1 MELELETT
9 SRALSRLESREQQ
22 LGEEAAVNLSTPASL
37 IDSRNI
43 NDVSVDDVFL
53 EELSGSNSPTPKKVL
68 YVTPLKRGPS
78 ASSTPSRGGSIAD
91 EVKEVAGSSMPSPL
105 CEKETFPPPAWSG
118 GLLQLLTRWQES
130 VRRAIIEQAEP
141 AASGRLISALNRAME
156 ATRRDLLAR
165 GGEEEEEVEEGGEVE
180 LLRGEVERLRAQLAV
195 EREERA
201 RDAKRLHD
209 VDMVEARLAEM
220 AALLQVLTF
229 SHHFFFIFL
238 SMRKIS
244 NIVLSAFLSLGSKQ
258 SSPGCRTE
266 CE

>member
-9 SRALSRLESREQQ
+9 SRALSRLESKEQ

-53 EELSGSNSPTPKKVL
+53 EELSSNSPTPKKVL

-105 CEKETFPPPAWSG
+105 CEKETFPPPGG
-118 GLLQLLTRWQES
+118 GLLQLVTRWQES

-141 AASGRLISALNRAME
+141 AASGRLIFALNRAME

-165 GGEEEEEVEEGGEVE
+165 GGEEEEEEEGGEVE
-180 LLRGEVERLRAQLAV
+180 QLRGEVERLRAQLAV

>member
-9 SRALSRLESREQQ
+9 SRALSRLESKEQQ
-22 LGEEAAVNLSTPASL
+22 LEEEAAVNLSTPGATSL

-53 EELSGSNSPTPKKVL
+53 EELSSNSPTPKKIL

-105 CEKETFPPPAWSG
+105 CEKETFPPPGG
-118 GLLQLLTRWQES
+118 GLLQLVTRWQES

-165 GGEEEEEVEEGGEVE
+165 GGEEEEDGEEGGELE
-180 LLRGEVERLRAQLAV
+180 QLRGEVERLRAQLAV

-220 AALLQVLTF
+220 AALLQVLT
-229 SHHFFFIFL
+229 HLHI
-238 SMRKIS
+238 IS
-244 NIVLSAFLSLGSKQ
+244 F
-258 SSPGCRTE
+258 
-266 CE
+266 

>member
-1 MELELETT
+1 VELELETT

-22 LGEEAAVNLSTPASL
+22 LGEEAAVNLSTPGGSASL

-53 EELSGSNSPTPKKVL
+53 EELSSNSPTPKKVL

-105 CEKETFPPPAWSG
+105 CDKETFPPPPHTG
-118 GLLQLLTRWQES
+118 GLLQLVTRWQES

-141 AASGRLISALNRAME
+141 AASGRLISTLNKAME
-156 ATRRDLLAR
+156 ARRDLLAR
-165 GGEEEEEVEEGGEVE
+165 GGEEEEEEEEEEGGELE
-180 LLRGEVERLRAQLAV
+180 MLRGEVERLRAQLAV

-229 SHHFFFIFL
+229 THHF
-238 SMRKIS
+238 
-244 NIVLSAFLSLGSKQ
+244 VLLKGLYHEIDLAFSKTYRV
-258 SSPGCRTE
+258 SSGLQ
-266 CE
+266 

>member
-22 LGEEAAVNLSTPASL
+22 LGEEAAVNLSTPGATSL

-53 EELSGSNSPTPKKVL
+53 EELSGSNSPTPKKIL

-78 ASSTPSRGGSIAD
+78 ASSTPSRSGSIAD

-105 CEKETFPPPAWSG
+105 CEKETFPPPGG
-118 GLLQLLTRWQES
+118 GLLQLVTRWQES

-165 GGEEEEEVEEGGEVE
+165 RGDEEEEEEGGELE
-180 LLRGEVERLRAQLAV
+180 QLRGEVERLRAQLAV

-220 AALLQVLTF
+220 AALLQVPKYTSFRFVKGTVSRDRFGLF
-229 SHHFFFIFL
+229 EDIHSQF
-238 SMRKIS
+238 
-244 NIVLSAFLSLGSKQ
+244 
-258 SSPGCRTE
+258 
-266 CE
+266 

>member
-9 SRALSRLESREQQ
+9 SRALSRLESREQ
-22 LGEEAAVNLSTPASL
+22 LGEEAAVNLSTPGGSASL

-53 EELSGSNSPTPKKVL
+53 EELSGSNSPTPKKIL

-105 CEKETFPPPAWSG
+105 CEKEAFPPPGG
-118 GLLQLLTRWQES
+118 GLLQLVTRWQES

-165 GGEEEEEVEEGGEVE
+165 GGEEEEDEEGE
-180 LLRGEVERLRAQLAV
+180 LEQLRGEVERLRAQLAV
-195 EREERA
+195 ELEERA

-229 SHHFFFIFL
+229 TNHF
-238 SMRKIS
+238 
-244 NIVLSAFLSLGSKQ
+244 VLLKGLFQEIYLVFEDMHSQF
-258 SSPGCRTE
+258 
-266 CE
+266 

>member
-1 MELELETT
+1 MELELQTT
-9 SRALSRLESREQQ
+9 ILALSRLESKEQ
-22 LGEEAAVNLSTPASL
+22 LGEKAAVNLSTPGGSGAASL
-37 IDSRNI
+37 IYSRNI

-53 EELSGSNSPTPKKVL
+53 EELSSNSPTLKKVL

-78 ASSTPSRGGSIAD
+78 ASSTPSRGSIAD

-105 CEKETFPPPAWSG
+105 CDKETFPPPPHTG
-118 GLLQLLTRWQES
+118 GLLQLVTRWQES

-141 AASGRLISALNRAME
+141 AASGRLISTLNKAME
-156 ATRRDLLAR
+156 ARRDLLAR
-165 GGEEEEEVEEGGEVE
+165 GGEEEEEEEEEEGGELE
-180 LLRGEVERLRAQLAV
+180 MLRGEVERLRAQLAV

-229 SHHFFFIFL
+229 THHF
-238 SMRKIS
+238 
-244 NIVLSAFLSLGSKQ
+244 VLLKGLYHEIDLAFSKTYRV
-258 SSPGCRTE
+258 SSGLQ
-266 CE
+266 